1 MTGAE
6 VEREEA
12 QVLPG
17 GAKAE
22 LSGSSCPRP
31 PEEFSGGPADLTQ
44 EARLTLAMQV
54 PPTHLLIYSGAN
66 FYREH
71 SDLSQD
77 IWC

>member
-6 VEREEA
+6 AEREEA
-12 QVLPG
+12 QVLPD
-17 GAKAE
+17 GAEAE
-22 LSGSSCPRP
+22 LSGSSCPHP
-31 PEEFSGGPADLTQ
+31 PEELSGGPADLTQ
-44 EARLTLAMQV
+44 KARLTLAMQV

-77 IWC
+77 TWC